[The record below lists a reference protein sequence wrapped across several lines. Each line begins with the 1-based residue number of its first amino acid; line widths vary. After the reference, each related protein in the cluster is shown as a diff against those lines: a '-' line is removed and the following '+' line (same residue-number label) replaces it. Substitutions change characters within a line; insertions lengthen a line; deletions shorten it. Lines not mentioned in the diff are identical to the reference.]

1 MTFADWTASGK
12 ALGCI
17 EKYIVDEVLPLYANT
32 HTTSSATG
40 SQTTLFRAEA
50 RGIIRRCVGGDSKK
64 DTVIFTGTGST
75 GAVNHL
81 VHMLKH
87 SAVWRSGQPLV
98 IAGPYEHHSNILPW
112 REAGAVVSF
121 VGEADGGGVD
131 MAHLEEVRGLE
142 TLWPMHEI

>member
-1 MTFADWTASGK
+1 MLSLPQDLVSFIGDDVVGAGASIKTAFGERRVTFADWTASGR

-17 EKYIVDEVLPLYANT
+17 EKYIMDEVLPLYANT

-50 RGIIRRCVGGDSKK
+50 RGIVRRCVGGDSKK

-81 VHMLKH
+81 VHMLRYHPRWPK
-87 SAVWRSGQPLV
+87 
-98 IAGPYEHHSNILPW
+98 PYALTRLFP
-112 REAGAVVSF
+112 G
-121 VGEADGGGVD
+121 
-131 MAHLEEVRGLE
+131 
-142 TLWPMHEI
+142 